1 MNIKNINMQNK
12 LVNTDKSS
20 KQAVVFSPL
29 KRMRFAMILLLL
41 SSANTFAQKTFTLD
55 KFHARVGFSALHFGI
70 SNVEGNF
77 NIIEATLVS
86 KNSDFTDA
94 TISFT
99 ADVNSINTEVEY
111 RDNDLKSANY
121 FDAAKYPNIYF
132 KSIYFRKISGKNYSL
147 LGNITIHGITKP
159 ILFNVV
165 YNGQAITAM
174 KKNTAGFTITGQLDR
189 LDFGVGGSALT
200 SGISNKILLRSNVE
214 FTISD

>member
-1 MNIKNINMQNK
+1 MMQTKSGNANK
-12 LVNTDKSS
+12 IS
-20 KQAVVFSPL
+20 KDVIVLSTL
-29 KRMRFAMILLLL
+29 KRICAIAIIFVV
-41 SSANTFAQKTFTLD
+41 SSTNTFAQKTYTLD

-77 NIIEATLVS
+77 NIIEATLIS
-86 KNSDFTDA
+86 KKSDFTNA

-147 LGNITIHGITKP
+147 LGNISIHGITKP
-159 ILFNVV
+159 ILFNVI

-189 LDFGVGGSALT
+189 LDFGVGGAALT
-200 SGISNKILLRSNVE
+200 SGISNKILLRANVE